1 MDNERYEFL
10 SDRIDHA
17 DSRTDDLDVRIT
29 ALESAKEVKKAHT
42 MEWIVIVLILI
53 EIVEGCVIYLL
64 TRHG

>member
-1 MDNERYEFL
+1 MDNERYAFL

-17 DSRTDDLDVRIT
+17 DSRIDDLDARIS

-53 EIVEGCVIYLL
+53 EIIEGYVLYLL
-64 TRHG
+64 THHG

>member
-17 DSRTDDLDVRIT
+17 DSRTDDLDARIA

-42 MEWIVIVLILI
+42 LEWIVIILIVI
-53 EIVEGCVIYLL
+53 EIVQGFWMYH
-64 TRHG
+64 HG